1 MVKKRLSHRVIS
13 AAVVL
18 ALAGPLVPIQA
29 QQASGVI
36 GGKATDEAR
45 QPYSDYAVQL
55 RDVTTGQVVSNK
67 ALDVQGLFTFND
79 VTVGRPFLV
88 ELFQTKERRIIC
100 TEGPFTLTATLPS
113 KTDVS
118 ISCGKAPAALW
129 ILLAGAG
136 AAAAIA
142 VAARS
147 VSR

>member
-1 MVKKRLSHRVIS
+1 MVRRTLNLRVI
-13 AAVVL
+13 AAALVCVL
-18 ALAGPLVPIQA
+18 GAGVHSALARQA
-29 QQASGVI
+29 TGTI

-67 ALDVQGLFTFND
+67 ALDIQGLFSFTG
-79 VTVGRPFLV
+79 VSIGRPFLV
-88 ELFQTKERRIIC
+88 ELFHTKERRIIC
-100 TEGPFTLTATLPS
+100 TEGPYSLTPSLTA
-113 KTDVS
+113 KTDVN
-118 ISCGKAPAALW
+118 INCGKAPAAFW
-129 ILLAGAG
+129 ILVAGAG

>member
-1 MVKKRLSHRVIS
+1 MRIKGIAGFAVALVLGLGVST
-13 AAVVL
+13 AAS
-18 ALAGPLVPIQA
+18 
-29 QQASGVI
+29 QQATGTI

-55 RDVTTGQVVSNK
+55 RDVGTGQVTTTRP
-67 ALDVQGLFTFND
+67 LDQQGTFSFTG
-79 VTVGRPFLV
+79 VGLTRPYLV
-88 ELFQTKERRIIC
+88 ELFHTKERRVIC
-100 TEGPFTLTATLPS
+100 TEGPFTLTATQTT
-113 KTDVS
+113 KADVS

-129 ILLAGAG
+129 VLLAGAG